1 MSVSGQQIAAQGDN
15 MMKIR
20 VFSLFLAI
28 STVAMLLTVF
38 SPAAEEAK
46 VTVLNPRGTP
56 PPIRLVPMAARP
68 DTLDG
73 KTIYVIN
80 IGFGDTFLPEV
91 QKVMAEKYPKT
102 TWIFKRKAGRDYFD
116 DDPKLW
122 AEIKEKGHGMIMGIG
137 H

>member
-1 MSVSGQQIAAQGDN
+1 LLIEEDEVMKSRVYLLLAGMFLFVSLVGIA
-15 MMKIR
+15 
-20 VFSLFLAI
+20 LA
-28 STVAMLLTVF
+28 
-38 SPAAEEAK
+38 PEEAK
-46 VTVLNPRGTP
+46 VTVVNPRGTP
-56 PPIRLVPMAARP
+56 PPIRLVPMTPRF

-91 QKVMAEKYPKT
+91 QKVMAEKFPKT
-102 TWIFKRKAGRDYFD
+102 TWIFRRKAGRDYFD

-122 AEIKEKGHGMIMGIG
+122 AEIKEKGGGVIMGVG

>member
-1 MSVSGQQIAAQGDN
+1 MKSRACWLITGVFLVFAWLMGNASAQ
-15 MMKIR
+15 
-20 VFSLFLAI
+20 
-28 STVAMLLTVF
+28 
-38 SPAAEEAK
+38 EAK

-56 PPIRLVPMAARP
+56 PPIRLVPMAPRF

-91 QKVMAEKYPKT
+91 QKVMAEKYPKAN
-102 TWIFKRKAGRDYFD
+102 WIFRRKSGRDYFD

-122 AEIKEKGHGMIMGIG
+122 AEIKEKGAGVIMGVG

>member
-1 MSVSGQQIAAQGDN
+1 
-15 MMKIR
+15 MKSR
-20 VFSLFLAI
+20 VFGLLVGVFITGA
-28 STVAMLLTVF
+28 LLTGYAL
-38 SPAAEEAK
+38 AAEEAK
-46 VTVLNPRGTP
+46 VAVINPRGTP
-56 PPIRLVPMAARP
+56 PPIRLVPMAPRL

-102 TWIFKRKAGRDYFD
+102 NWIFKRKGGRDYFE

-122 AEIKEKGHGMIMGIG
+122 AEIKEKGNGVIMGVG

>member
-1 MSVSGQQIAAQGDN
+1 
-15 MMKIR
+15 MKTR
-20 VFSLFLAI
+20 VHW
-28 STVAMLLTVF
+28 LLTGMLSAVF
-38 SPAAEEAK
+38 ALAGSTWAQEAK
-46 VTVLNPRGTP
+46 VTVVNPRGTP
-56 PPIRLVPMAARP
+56 PPIRLVPMTPRF

-91 QKVMAEKYPKT
+91 QKVMAEKFPKT
-102 TWIFKRKAGRDYFD
+102 TWIFRRKSGRDYFD

-122 AEIKEKGHGMIMGIG
+122 AEIKEKGGGVVMGVG

>member
-1 MSVSGQQIAAQGDN
+1 
-15 MMKIR
+15 MKSR
-20 VFSLFLAI
+20 TYWLLTGMFLTVLFLAG
-28 STVAMLLTVF
+28 T
-38 SPAAEEAK
+38 SPAVEEAK
-46 VTVLNPRGTP
+46 VTVVNPRGTP
-56 PPIRLVPMAARP
+56 PPIRLVPMTPRF

-91 QKVMAEKYPKT
+91 QKVMAEKFPKT
-102 TWIFKRKAGRDYFD
+102 TWIFRRKAGRDYFD

-122 AEIKEKGHGMIMGIG
+122 AEIKEKGGGVIMGVG

>member
-1 MSVSGQQIAAQGDN
+1 
-15 MMKIR
+15 MKFRICWLLAG
-20 VFSLFLAI
+20 LFLAVLAVG
-28 STVAMLLTVF
+28 STL
-38 SPAAEEAK
+38 AAEEAK
-46 VTVLNPRGTP
+46 VTVVNPRGTP
-56 PPIRLVPMAARP
+56 PPIRLVPMTPRF

-102 TWIFKRKAGRDYFD
+102 NWIFRRKAGRDYFD

-122 AEIKEKGHGMIMGIG
+122 AEIKEKGGGVIMGVG

>member
-1 MSVSGQQIAAQGDN
+1 
-15 MMKIR
+15 MKSR
-20 VFSLFLAI
+20 VCCFLAGMFLAVI
-28 STVAMLLTVF
+28 FLIGNAL
-38 SPAAEEAK
+38 AAEESK
-46 VTVLNPRGTP
+46 ITVVNPRGTP
-56 PPIRLVPMAARP
+56 PPIRLVPMAPRL

-102 TWIFKRKAGRDYFD
+102 TWIFRRKAGRDYFD

-122 AEIKEKGHGMIMGIG
+122 AEIKEKGHGMIMGVG

>member
-1 MSVSGQQIAAQGDN
+1 MFGQQFAAQGDN
-15 MMKIR
+15 MMKTR
-20 VFSLFLAI
+20 VFSLLLGISVVATLLA
-28 STVAMLLTVF
+28 VCA
-38 SPAAEEAK
+38 PATEEAK

-56 PPIRLVPMAARP
+56 PPIRLVPMAARL

-102 TWIFKRKAGRDYFD
+102 TWIFRRKAGRDYFD

>member
-1 MSVSGQQIAAQGDN
+1 
-15 MMKIR
+15 MMKTR
-20 VFSLFLAI
+20 VFSLLLRISVAATLLA
-28 STVAMLLTVF
+28 VCA
-38 SPAAEEAK
+38 PATEEAK

-56 PPIRLVPMAARP
+56 PPIRLVPMAARL

-102 TWIFKRKAGRDYFD
+102 TWIFRRKAGRDYFD

>member
-1 MSVSGQQIAAQGDN
+1 
-15 MMKIR
+15 MKRR
-20 VFSLFLAI
+20 VCWLLAGI
-28 STVAMLLTVF
+28 FFATTLLTGYAL
-38 SPAAEEAK
+38 AAEEAK

-56 PPIRLVPMAARP
+56 PPIRLVPMAPRL

-102 TWIFKRKAGRDYFD
+102 TWIFKRKGGRDYFD

-122 AEIKEKGHGMIMGIG
+122 AEIKEKGNGMIMGVG

>member
-1 MSVSGQQIAAQGDN
+1 
-15 MMKIR
+15 MKNRIC
-20 VFSLFLAI
+20 SLLAGMFLAI
-28 STVAMLLTVF
+28 IVVAGNVM
-38 SPAAEEAK
+38 AQEAK
-46 VTVLNPRGTP
+46 ITVVNPRGTP
-56 PPIRLVPMAARP
+56 PPIRLVPMTPRF

-91 QKVMAEKYPKT
+91 QKVMAEKFPKT
-102 TWIFKRKAGRDYFD
+102 TWIFRRKAGRDYFD

-122 AEIKEKGHGMIMGIG
+122 AEIKEKGGGVIMGVG

>member
-1 MSVSGQQIAAQGDN
+1 MKGRVWWLVAGICLAVVSVVGSA
-15 MMKIR
+15 
-20 VFSLFLAI
+20 L
-28 STVAMLLTVF
+28 
-38 SPAAEEAK
+38 AAEEAK
-46 VTVLNPRGTP
+46 VTVVNPRGTP
-56 PPIRLVPMAARP
+56 PPIRLVPMANRF

-91 QKVMAEKYPKT
+91 QKVMSEKFPKT
-102 TWIFKRKAGRDYFD
+102 TWIFRRKAGRDYFD

-122 AEIKEKGHGMIMGIG
+122 AEIKEKGAGVVMGVG

>member
-1 MSVSGQQIAAQGDN
+1 
-15 MMKIR
+15 MKSR
-20 VFSLFLAI
+20 VCCFLAGMFLAVI
-28 STVAMLLTVF
+28 SIIGNAF
-38 SPAAEEAK
+38 AAEESK
-46 VTVLNPRGTP
+46 VTVVNPRGTP
-56 PPIRLVPMAARP
+56 PPIRLVPMAPRL

-102 TWIFKRKAGRDYFD
+102 NWIFRRKAGRDYFD

-122 AEIKEKGHGMIMGIG
+122 AEIKEKGHGMIMGVG

>member
-1 MSVSGQQIAAQGDN
+1 
-15 MMKIR
+15 MKSRI
-20 VFSLFLAI
+20 FCLLAGMF
-28 STVAMLLTVF
+28 VAGNLLVGRIL
-38 SPAAEEAK
+38 AAEEAK
-46 VTVLNPRGTP
+46 VAVVNPRGTP
-56 PPIRLVPMAARP
+56 PPIRLVPMTPRF

-91 QKVMAEKYPKT
+91 QKVMAEKFPKT
-102 TWIFKRKAGRDYFD
+102 TWVFKRKAGRDYFD

-122 AEIKEKGHGMIMGIG
+122 AEIKEKGGGAIMGVG

>member
-1 MSVSGQQIAAQGDN
+1 
-15 MMKIR
+15 MKSR
-20 VFSLFLAI
+20 VCWLP
-28 STVAMLLTVF
+28 VGMLLATTLLMGYAL
-38 SPAAEEAK
+38 AAEEAK

-56 PPIRLVPMAARP
+56 PPIRLVPMAPRLG
-68 DTLDG
+68 TLEG

-102 TWIFKRKAGRDYFD
+102 TWIFKRKTGSYFD

-122 AEIKEKGHGMIMGIG
+122 AEIKEKGNGMIMGVG

>member
-1 MSVSGQQIAAQGDN
+1 
-15 MMKIR
+15 MKGRIYWLL
-20 VFSLFLAI
+20 VGVFLAVI
-28 STVAMLLTVF
+28 SLAGKA
-38 SPAAEEAK
+38 PAAEEAR

-56 PPIRLVPMAARP
+56 PPIRLVPMTSRF

-91 QKVMAEKYPKT
+91 QKVMAEKFPKT
-102 TWIFKRKAGRDYFD
+102 TWIFRRKAGRDYFD

-122 AEIKEKGHGMIMGIG
+122 AEIKQKGGGVIMGVG

>member
-1 MSVSGQQIAAQGDN
+1 
-15 MMKIR
+15 MKSR
-20 VFSLFLAI
+20 VYCFLAGMFLAAI
-28 STVAMLLTVF
+28 FPIGNAL
-38 SPAAEEAK
+38 AAEESK
-46 VTVLNPRGTP
+46 VTVVNPRGTP
-56 PPIRLVPMAARP
+56 PPIRLVPMAPRL

-102 TWIFKRKAGRDYFD
+102 TWIFRRKAGRDYFD

-122 AEIKEKGHGMIMGIG
+122 AEIKEKGHGMIMGVG

>member
-1 MSVSGQQIAAQGDN
+1 
-15 MMKIR
+15 MKNR
-20 VFSLFLAI
+20 VCW
-28 STVAMLLTVF
+28 LLTGVF
-38 SPAAEEAK
+38 LLSAFMAGFASAAEEAK
-46 VTVLNPRGTP
+46 IAVLNPRGTP
-56 PPIRLVPMAARP
+56 PPIRLVPMASRL

-91 QKVMAEKYPKT
+91 QKVLAEKYPT
-102 TWIFKRKAGRDYFD
+102 ANWVFKRKQGSYFD

-122 AEIKEKGHGMIMGIG
+122 AEIKEKGNAMIMGVG

>member
-1 MSVSGQQIAAQGDN
+1 
-15 MMKIR
+15 MKIR
-20 VFSLFLAI
+20 ISWLLAGILFSFAFV
-28 STVAMLLTVF
+28 SGFA
-38 SPAAEEAK
+38 SAAEEAK
-46 VTVLNPRGTP
+46 ITVLNPRGIP
-56 PPIRLVPMAARP
+56 PPIRLVPMAPRL

-102 TWIFKRKAGRDYFD
+102 NWIFKRKAGRDYFD

-122 AEIKEKGHGMIMGIG
+122 AEIKEKGHGMIMGVG

>member
-1 MSVSGQQIAAQGDN
+1 
-15 MMKIR
+15 MKTR
-20 VFSLFLAI
+20 VFWLLVGTFIAC
-28 STVAMLLTVF
+28 VLLTGYML
-38 SPAAEEAK
+38 AAEEAK
-46 VTVLNPRGTP
+46 VTVVNPRGTP
-56 PPIRLVPMAARP
+56 PPIRLVPMAPRL

-102 TWIFKRKAGRDYFD
+102 NWIFRRKGGRDYFE

-122 AEIKEKGHGMIMGIG
+122 AEIKEKGNGVIMGVG

>member
-1 MSVSGQQIAAQGDN
+1 
-15 MMKIR
+15 MKSR
-20 VFSLFLAI
+20 LGWFLAGLFFAA
-28 STVAMLLTVF
+28 TLLTGYAL
-38 SPAAEEAK
+38 AAEEAK

-56 PPIRLVPMAARP
+56 PPIRLVPMTQRP
-68 DTLDG
+68 ATLDG
-73 KTIYVIN
+73 KTVYVIN

-102 TWIFKRKAGRDYFD
+102 TWVFKRKGGRDYFD

-122 AEIKEKGHGMIMGIG
+122 AEIKEKGHGMIMGVG

>member
-1 MSVSGQQIAAQGDN
+1 MISRAC
-15 MMKIR
+15 R
-20 VFSLFLAI
+20 FLAGI
-28 STVAMLLTVF
+28 FIVAALSAMCAL
-38 SPAAEEAK
+38 AAEEAK

-56 PPIRLVPMAARP
+56 PPIRLVPMAPRL

-91 QKVMAEKYPKT
+91 QKVMAEMYPKT
-102 TWIFKRKAGRDYFD
+102 TWIFRRKAGRDYFD

-122 AEIKEKGHGMIMGIG
+122 AEIKEKGNGMIMGVG

>member
-1 MSVSGQQIAAQGDN
+1 
-15 MMKIR
+15 MKSRIYW
-20 VFSLFLAI
+20 LLAGMFLIILAGK
-28 STVAMLLTVF
+28 VW
-38 SPAAEEAK
+38 AAEEAK

-56 PPIRLVPMAARP
+56 PPIRLVPMAPRL
-68 DTLDG
+68 DTLEG

-102 TWIFKRKAGRDYFD
+102 TWIFRRKAGRDYFD

-122 AEIKEKGHGMIMGIG
+122 AEIKEKGHGMIMGVG

>member
-1 MSVSGQQIAAQGDN
+1 
-15 MMKIR
+15 MKSR
-20 VFSLFLAI
+20 VWWLLIGTF
-28 STVAMLLTVF
+28 VACALVCGYTL
-38 SPAAEEAK
+38 AAEEAK
-46 VTVLNPRGTP
+46 VTVVNPRGTP
-56 PPIRLVPMAARP
+56 PPIRLVPMAPRLN
-68 DTLDG
+68 TLDG

-102 TWIFKRKAGRDYFD
+102 NWIFKRKGGRDYFE

-122 AEIKEKGHGMIMGIG
+122 AEIKEKGNGVIMGVG

>member
-1 MSVSGQQIAAQGDN
+1 
-15 MMKIR
+15 MKSR
-20 VFSLFLAI
+20 VFWLLAGI
-28 STVAMLLTVF
+28 FITCALLTGYTL
-38 SPAAEEAK
+38 AAEEAK
-46 VTVLNPRGTP
+46 VTVVNPRGTP
-56 PPIRLVPMAARP
+56 PPIRLVPMAPRF

-91 QKVMAEKYPKT
+91 QKVMAEKYPKAN
-102 TWIFKRKAGRDYFD
+102 WIFRRKSGRDYFD

-122 AEIKEKGHGMIMGIG
+122 AEIKEKGAGVIMGVG

>member
-1 MSVSGQQIAAQGDN
+1 
-15 MMKIR
+15 MKSR
-20 VFSLFLAI
+20 VCWLPAGLFLFLAFLAGFA
-28 STVAMLLTVF
+28 S
-38 SPAAEEAK
+38 AAEEAK
-46 VTVLNPRGTP
+46 IAVLNPRGTP
-56 PPIRLVPMAARP
+56 PPIRLVPMAPRL

-91 QKVMAEKYPKT
+91 QKVLAEKYPAAN
-102 TWIFKRKAGRDYFD
+102 WVFKRKRGSYFD

-122 AEIKEKGHGMIMGIG
+122 EEIKDKGDAMIMGVG

>member
-1 MSVSGQQIAAQGDN
+1 MKSRVSWLLAG
-15 MMKIR
+15 
-20 VFSLFLAI
+20 VFLAF
-28 STVAMLLTVF
+28 TLLAGYAL
-38 SPAAEEAK
+38 AAEEAK
-46 VTVLNPRGTP
+46 ITVLNPRGTP
-56 PPIRLVPMAARP
+56 PPIRLVSMAPRLN
-68 DTLDG
+68 TLDG

-102 TWIFKRKAGRDYFD
+102 NWIFRRKGGRDYFD

-122 AEIKEKGHGMIMGIG
+122 AEIKEKGNGMIMGVG